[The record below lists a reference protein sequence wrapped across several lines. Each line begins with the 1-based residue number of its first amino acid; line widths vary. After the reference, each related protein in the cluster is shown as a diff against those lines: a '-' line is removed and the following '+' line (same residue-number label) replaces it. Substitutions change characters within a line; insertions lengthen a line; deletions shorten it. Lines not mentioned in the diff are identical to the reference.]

1 MLLMTMVPK
10 KLSRS
15 LALFSQLS
23 LALFP
28 MVISLK
34 IRKKFESLIGTHL
47 SLGVSLVELLS
58 CRS

>member
-1 MLLMTMVPK
+1 MLLLTMVPK

-34 IRKKFESLIGTHL
+34 IGKKFESLTGTHL
-47 SLGVSLVELLS
+47 SSGVSLVELLS

>member
-1 MLLMTMVPK
+1 MLLLTMVPK

-28 MVISLK
+28 MVISLE

-47 SLGVSLVELLS
+47 SSDVSLVELLS

>member
-1 MLLMTMVPK
+1 MLLLTMVPK

-34 IRKKFESLIGTHL
+34 IRKKFESLIGTRL
-47 SLGVSLVELLS
+47 SSGVSLVELLS

>member
-1 MLLMTMVPK
+1 MLLLTMVPK

-47 SLGVSLVELLS
+47 SSGVSLVELLN